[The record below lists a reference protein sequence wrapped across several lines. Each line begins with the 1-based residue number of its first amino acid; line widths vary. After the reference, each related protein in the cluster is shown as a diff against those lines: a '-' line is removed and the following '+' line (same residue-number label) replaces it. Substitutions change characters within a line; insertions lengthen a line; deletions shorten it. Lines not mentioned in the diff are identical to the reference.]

1 MHLRPVKYTD
11 IEQFPTYRKLQ
22 SDVKE
27 KFFGSS
33 PAPFIGRSG
42 YPSVNVGIL
51 SPQETKADAWIHDA
65 PQYWSQN
72 NFSINQVAD
81 LRMSLINSRDKAH
94 IKTTPRIAQL
104 ALEIGLAQ
112 KPVDVEIQLKKKP
125 NLKPLTDYIVTPM
138 GPGAQLK
145 FAKITENPKMNRYV
159 EKAHSDTDLKASQ
172 ALQYLYK
179 NNTDENVL
187 TRILSVGS
195 LGIGKNRKLVPTRW
209 SITAVDDSLGKN
221 IITEIKN
228 CQTTNIKVHFGGFM
242 GNYFL
247 ILMLP
252 EVWSYELFEMY
263 APDNFL
269 NKSSDIK
276 YTTDHEFYDGR
287 KNYANNTAGGYYAAR
302 LPILEE
308 LKKQHKQATII
319 TLRFITSEYTT
330 PLGVWV
336 VREAVRKAMSS
347 KPIEFASKELLLSFA
362 AKLALKRFGI
372 NVYEIF
378 RRSKVLNAIKT
389 QKKLSSFL

>member
-1 MHLRPVKYTD
+1 MRLRPVKYTD

-22 SDVKE
+22 SNVKE
-27 KFFGSS
+27 NFFGSS
-33 PAPFIGRSG
+33 PAPFIGRTG
-42 YPSVNVGIL
+42 YPTVNVGIL
-51 SPQETKADAWIHDA
+51 APQQIEKDAWLHDA
-65 PQYWSQN
+65 PRHWSQN

-94 IKTTPRIAQL
+94 IKTQPKIIQL
-104 ALEIGLAQ
+104 AQEIGLAQ
-112 KPVDVEIQLKKKP
+112 RPVDVEIQLKKKP

-145 FAKITENPKMNRYV
+145 SAKITENPKMNRYV
-159 EKAHSDTDLKASQ
+159 EKAHYDTDLKASQ
-172 ALQYLYK
+172 AMQYLYK

-319 TLRFITSEYTT
+319 TLRFITSEYSI

-389 QKKLSSFL
+389 QKKLSSF

>member
-1 MHLRPVKYTD
+1 
-11 IEQFPTYRKLQ
+11 
-22 SDVKE
+22 
-27 KFFGSS
+27 
-33 PAPFIGRSG
+33 
-42 YPSVNVGIL
+42 
-51 SPQETKADAWIHDA
+51 
-65 PQYWSQN
+65 
-72 NFSINQVAD
+72 
-81 LRMSLINSRDKAH
+81 
-94 IKTTPRIAQL
+94 
-104 ALEIGLAQ
+104 
-112 KPVDVEIQLKKKP
+112 
-125 NLKPLTDYIVTPM
+125 
-138 GPGAQLK
+138 
-145 FAKITENPKMNRYV
+145 MNRYV
-159 EKAHSDTDLKASQ
+159 EKAHYDTDLKASQ
-172 ALQYLYK
+172 AMQYLYK

-287 KNYANNTAGGYYAAR
+287 STYASNTAGGYYAAR

-308 LKKQHKQATII
+308 LFVQGLARAIGRFFLECPLKDGTLIGDLCKKAGRW
-319 TLRFITSEYTT
+319 RFLNKEELKM
-330 PLGVWV
+330 PLKSP
-336 VREAVRKAMSS
+336 AQN
-347 KPIEFASKELLLSFA
+347 KE
-362 AKLALKRFGI
+362 R
-372 NVYEIF
+372 
-378 RRSKVLNAIKT
+378 
-389 QKKLSSFL
+389 